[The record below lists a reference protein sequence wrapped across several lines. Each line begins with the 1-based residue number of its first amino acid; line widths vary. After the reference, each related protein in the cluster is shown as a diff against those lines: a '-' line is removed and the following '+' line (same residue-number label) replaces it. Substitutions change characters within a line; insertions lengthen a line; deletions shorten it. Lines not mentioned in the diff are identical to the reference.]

1 MRGGIEKRAASA
13 LFLCGVLVMLA
24 VSSAIVSST
33 LYILSLPGQASGIT
47 KEQVTKHMK
56 KESFKQADIYYTSKE
71 KSILPLTKETLEYA
85 VSINRIMIGYSN
97 QKPVDIIFF
106 PNEKQME
113 DYSGL
118 LDVVG
123 FYSEREQ
130 LIGLLPEEKK
140 KLLEGDEVA
149 VYLYQRL
156 LIHEY
161 THHAF
166 HHKLKELEA
175 DPAEF
180 PLWFH
185 EGLSEWIANYELLID
200 PVTFSVVPF
209 DRLQTDQD
217 WQEARVEYDTDVYLQ
232 SFYMINEL
240 TDKYGEGVISKM
252 IKETAKKG
260 DFTEGFKSATKESLD
275 QFEKDFKKTFDENSE
290 ALDRSYPM
298 PLLLMKSL
306 LAHTAL
312 SWRHLSLCR
321 SK

>member
-1 MRGGIEKRAASA
+1 MRDGIGKRAASA

-56 KESFKQADIYYTSKE
+56 KESFKQTDIYYTSEE
-71 KSILPLTKETLEYA
+71 KSLLPLTKETLEYA
-85 VSINRIMIGYSN
+85 VSINQIMIGYSN
-97 QKPVDIIFF
+97 QKPIDIIFF
-106 PNEKQME
+106 PNEKLME

-166 HHKLKELEA
+166 HQKLKELEA
-175 DPAEF
+175 DPEAF

-185 EGLSEWIANYELLID
+185 EGLSEWMANDELLLGS
-200 PVTFSVVPF
+200 VTFSVVPF

-217 WQEARVEYDTDVYLQ
+217 WQEARVEYETDVYLQ
-232 SFYMINEL
+232 SFYMVNEL
-240 TDKYGEGVISKM
+240 TDKYGKDIISEM
-252 IKETAKKG
+252 IKETAKEG
-260 DFTEGFKSATKESLD
+260 DFTKGFKSATNESLD
-275 QFEKDFKKTFDENSE
+275 QFEKDFKIRFDENSE

-312 SWRHLSLCR
+312 SWWHLSLCR
-321 SK
+321 RK

>member
-1 MRGGIEKRAASA
+1 
-13 LFLCGVLVMLA
+13 
-24 VSSAIVSST
+24 
-33 LYILSLPGQASGIT
+33 
-47 KEQVTKHMK
+47 
-56 KESFKQADIYYTSKE
+56 
-71 KSILPLTKETLEYA
+71 
-85 VSINRIMIGYSN
+85 
-97 QKPVDIIFF
+97 
-106 PNEKQME
+106 ME
-113 DYSGL
+113 AYSGL

-166 HHKLKELEA
+166 HQKLKELEA
-175 DPAEF
+175 DPDEF

-200 PVTFSVVPF
+200 PITFSVVPF

-240 TDKYGEGVISKM
+240 TDKYGKDIISEI
-252 IKETAKKG
+252 IKETAKK
-260 DFTEGFKSATKESLD
+260 
-275 QFEKDFKKTFDENSE
+275 DFKKDFNRQQRKV
-290 ALDRSYPM
+290 LI
-298 PLLLMKSL
+298 SL
-306 LAHTAL
+306 KKILKTHLKKTV
-312 SWRHLSLCR
+312 RHWIVFIQCLCY
-321 SK
+321 